1 MTSSQTAATL
11 KRALETRDAATLAGL
26 YATDATLRV
35 IDRDH
40 PPSHPLELRG
50 APAIIAYYDD
60 VCGRDMTH
68 VVETAVAEGDMLAL
82 TESCRYRNGSRVFCA
97 ATMTLANGK
106 IARQTTIQAWD
117 A

>member
-1 MTSSQTAATL
+1 MTASKTAMTL
-11 KRALETRDAATLAGL
+11 KRALETRDAGTLAGL
-26 YATDATLRV
+26 YTRDATLRV

-40 PPSHPLELRG
+40 PPSMPLVLEG

-60 VCGRDMTH
+60 MCSREMSH
-68 VVETAVAEGDMLAL
+68 VVETAIAEGDTVAL
-82 TESCRYRNGSRVFCA
+82 TESCRYPNGARVFCA